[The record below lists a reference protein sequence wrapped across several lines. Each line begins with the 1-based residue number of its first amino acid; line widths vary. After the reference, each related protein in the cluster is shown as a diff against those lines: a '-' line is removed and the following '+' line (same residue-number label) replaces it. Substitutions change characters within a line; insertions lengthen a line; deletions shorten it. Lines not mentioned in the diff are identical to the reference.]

1 MMKSAKRVILVLF
14 LGLCVPAT
22 LFAQTLSDTEKEGRW
37 KEQII
42 DTLFDGE
49 TIWLEADGHD
59 FLGIEMEGFDGHTG
73 RAAIVV
79 HGIGVHP
86 NWEQVIRPLRVG
98 LTEYGWHT
106 LSIQMPIL
114 PNEAGGLEYVPLFD
128 EVAGRF
134 EAAIDFLQARGNQE
148 IVIIAHS
155 MGSSMTMRY
164 MDDVAEPPVKA
175 LVLVGMQG
183 GRENMVHDNV
193 SALSR
198 VKLPV
203 LELYGSD
210 DLPGVVDFA
219 ARKANAAYT
228 GGNKGYRQMMVDGAN
243 HFFDGLDETLV
254 ELVGQWL
261 AGLDSS

>member
-1 MMKSAKRVILVLF
+1 MRSVKNLLLVLL
-14 LGLCVPAT
+14 LGLGVQT
-22 LFAQTLSDTEKEGRW
+22 MLFAQTLSDIAKEGRW

-49 TIWLEADGHD
+49 TVSLEADGHD
-59 FLGIEMEGFDGHTG
+59 FLGIEMESVDGHTG

-98 LTEYGWHT
+98 LTEFGWHT

-114 PNEAGGLEYVPLFD
+114 PNEATGLEYVPLFD
-128 EVAGRF
+128 EVTGRF
-134 EAAIDFLQARGNQE
+134 EAAIDFLQSRGHRE
-148 IVIIAHS
+148 IVIVAHS

-164 MDDVAEPPVKA
+164 MADVGEPPVMA

-183 GRENMVHDNV
+183 GRENMVNDNV
-193 SALSR
+193 SALKK

-203 LELYGSD
+203 LEMYGGN

-219 ARKANAAYT
+219 ARKASAAHT
-228 GGNKGYRQMMVDGAN
+228 GGNRAYRQIMVDGAN
-243 HFFDGLDETLV
+243 HFFDDLDETLV
-254 ELVGQWL
+254 ETVGEWL
-261 AGLDSS
+261 AGLESS

>member
-1 MMKSAKRVILVLF
+1 MMKFAKRVIPVLI
-14 LGLCVPAT
+14 LGLGMPGM
-22 LFAQTLSDTEKEGRW
+22 LFAETLSDTAKERRW
-37 KEQII
+37 MEQIV

-49 TIWLEADGHD
+49 TTWLEADGHD
-59 FLGIEMEGFDGHTG
+59 FLGIEMEGSDGHTG

-114 PNEAGGLEYVPLFD
+114 PNEADGLEYVPLFD
-128 EVAGRF
+128 EVVGRF
-134 EAAIDFLQARGNQE
+134 EAAIEFLRARGNRE

-183 GRENMVHDNV
+183 GRQNMVHDNV
-193 SALSR
+193 AALGQ

-203 LELYGSD
+203 LELYGSN

-219 ARKANAAYT
+219 ARKASAAYT
-228 GGNKGYRQMMVDGAN
+228 GGNRTYRQMMVDGAS
-243 HFFDGLDETLV
+243 HFFDGFDDTLV
-254 ELVGQWL
+254 EIVGEWL